1 MKNGSNME
9 TDLQPMMILTIDIG
23 NGQVDKLQLYDLNN
37 IDKET
42 YDFCVKNKLDFN
54 TMQEIN
60 TQIQN
65 VLKDKQFEEEQE
77 IENVFQE
84 IKEEEDEK
92 ITENNTNENEI
103 RDKERES
110 IIMTNNSNE
119 QEIQKDYK
127 DNKDNKY
134 NNDNIIANIN
144 EENMN
149 NDMNINSIDSALVSP
164 GNNDNN
170 MVKKENQSIRSNSIK
185 SYNNGGKNNTTM
197 NESKKENNR
206 SNKSKNS
213 KKKNIKT
220 NIKEAFALAKEIT
233 AQSQKMSNKQF
244 LENNNNENDMNNNP
258 SIKNDLNDNNK
269 DNDNNIEENKDIKE
283 NNKIIENN
291 NINIDDINKENG
303 KHFESGE
310 INNININND
319 INNNLNHNSNEKYSN
334 IIKSEEHS
342 EKTIVNDN
350 IKKVSSKKILNNN
363 NGNTYNNSD
372 INAQKTNT
380 NQTSTKKKIK
390 TSSNNGSNVNNNNNI
405 GKNLYER
412 GMKYKENEKEKLKI
426 LKHNLEV
433 DDEEDNTFIPKINKL
448 SETQKEK
455 IKEKKLECYN
465 PEIINNYKKYKQE
478 KFEQLQKKKDE
489 EFNKVYTFKPLINRS
504 HSNSKVIKNRSNQKK
519 DKNKDSNIIN
529 KIESRFDKLYNYRI
543 DYKENKDKLQQKIYN
558 EYSFKPKINENS
570 SFYKLNKPFN
580 ERLQTYS
587 NKTKENLVKIQKVYE
602 REQGYNEPFK
612 PQINNNKNKVLLKDR
627 EGLFNNINN
636 NNKDNNYIDPYTKL
650 YLYGKKYEQEKN
662 YLAEKYYQEH
672 NRPPQISE
680 TTQEIINKKKEKC
693 FKLIFRALDSD
704 EDNQI
709 SSNHMNV
716 SKLPK
721 NVFKILEPIFNELK
735 EENET
740 LNEVEFVFVCEQLY
754 LSLSWNEKRELTN
767 FQDIIKRNEK
777 KEKILK
783 EKNNFSFEPKINK
796 MNKRNYSYDKNIT
809 IKKEKDKD
817 NIDDINKIN
826 DIINQKNAN
835 GINYINYANYGV
847 SKNNYNN
854 INNSNSSNCYVKK
867 RINNINGNDK
877 DNNKNKINNRI
888 NYFNLKSSNYN
899 SNSEICKNN
908 FMNGSN
914 NSSKYSILKNINFN
928 IKAVNIDT
936 NLENSQK
943 NVEKKINYDD
953 FINVKN
959 KNS

>member
-1 MKNGSNME
+1 MKNGSNIE
-9 TDLQPMMILTIDIG
+9 SELQPMMILTIDIG

-103 RDKERES
+103 RDKEHES

-119 QEIQKDYK
+119 QEMQKDYK
-127 DNKDNKY
+127 DNDI
-134 NNDNIIANIN
+134 NNSNNI
-144 EENMN
+144 N
-149 NDMNINSIDSALVSP
+149 NDMNINHT
-164 GNNDNN
+164 NNDFINHTENYENN
-170 MVKKENQSIRSNSIK
+170 NENNIDKKDTQSIRSNSTMT
-185 SYNNGGKNNTTM
+185 YNNGGKNNNIL
-197 NESKKENNR
+197 NENKKENNK
-206 SNKSKNS
+206 SNKSINS
-213 KKKNIKT
+213 KKKNINNRK
-220 NIKEAFALAKEIT
+220 NNLDNINSYNEENKEIKED
-233 AQSQKMSNKQF
+233 NKN
-244 LENNNNENDMNNNP
+244 LM
-258 SIKNDLNDNNK
+258 
-269 DNDNNIEENKDIKE
+269 DNNI
-283 NNKIIENN
+283 NNDEM
-291 NINIDDINKENG
+291 NKENG
-303 KHFESGE
+303 KQMDSIERNDLNVNNNNNV
-310 INNININND
+310 NNII
-319 INNNLNHNSNEKYSN
+319 NSNEKYSN
-334 IIKSEEHS
+334 IIKPEYND
-342 EKTIVNDN
+342 KPIVNE
-350 IKKVSSKKILNNN
+350 SKKKSSNKALNNN
-363 NGNTYNNSD
+363 NND
-372 INAQKTNT
+372 INTSTNKKPKQ
-380 NQTSTKKKIK
+380 NQSTKKKLQSPSHNASQI
-390 TSSNNGSNVNNNNNI
+390 TSYNV
-405 GKNLYER
+405 GKDLYER
-412 GMKYKENEKEKLKI
+412 GMKFKENEKEKLKI

-433 DDEEDNTFIPKINKL
+433 DEEEDNTFIPKINKL

-455 IKEKKLECYN
+455 IKEKKLECNN
-465 PEIINNYKKYKQE
+465 PDVINNYRRYKQE
-478 KFEQLQKKKDE
+478 KYEELKKKKEE
-489 EFNKVYTFKPLINRS
+489 EFNKIYTFKPVINRS
-504 HSNSKVIKNRSNQKK
+504 HSNTKTIKKNSSKKS
-519 DKNKDSNIIN
+519 DKNQNGIN
-529 KIESRFDKLYNYRI
+529 NGSRFDKLYNYRL
-543 DYKENKDKLQQKIYN
+543 DYKENKDKLKQKIYN
-558 EYSFKPKINENS
+558 EYSFKPQINQNS
-570 SFYKLNKPFN
+570 SYYKLNKPFN

-612 PQINNNKNKVLLKDR
+612 PQVNNNKNKVLLKDR
-627 EGLFNNINN
+627 EDLFNNMNN
-636 NNKDNNYIDPYTKL
+636 NNDNNNIDHYTKL
-650 YLYGKKYEQEKN
+650 YLYGKKYAQEKN
-662 YLAEKYYQEH
+662 YLAEKYYHEQ
-672 NRPPQISE
+672 NRPPQISD

-693 FKLIFRALDSD
+693 FKLIFKALDSD
-704 EDNQI
+704 EDDQI
-709 SSNHMNV
+709 SSNHMNIN
-716 SKLPK
+716 KLPK
-721 NVFKILEPIFNELK
+721 NIIKILDPIFNELK

-740 LNEVEFVFVCEQLY
+740 LNEVEFIFVCEQLY

-767 FQDIIKRNEK
+767 FQDVIKRNEK

-796 MNKRNYSYDKNIT
+796 INKRNYSYDRNII

-817 NIDDINKIN
+817 NINDINKIN

-835 GINYINYANYGV
+835 GINYINYTNYG
-847 SKNNYNN
+847 SGKNSYNYNN
-854 INNSNSSNCYVKK
+854 INSSNNSNCYVKK

-877 DNNKNKINNRI
+877 DNNKNKVNNRI
-888 NYFNLKSSNYN
+888 NYFNLKISNYN

-936 NLENSQK
+936 NLENNEK
-943 NVEKKINYDD
+943 NVQKKINYDD